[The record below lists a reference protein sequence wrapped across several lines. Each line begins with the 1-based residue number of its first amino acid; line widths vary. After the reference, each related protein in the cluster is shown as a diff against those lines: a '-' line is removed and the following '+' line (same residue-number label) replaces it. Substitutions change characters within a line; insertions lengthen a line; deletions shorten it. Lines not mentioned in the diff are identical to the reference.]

1 MISATTLSSFSNS
14 LTSAQFPN
22 TLFQIWTSQGNQLV
36 LPARYLDELKMMPD
50 TKLPSALRVV

>member
-1 MISATTLSSFSNS
+1 MPFYFSTL
-14 LTSAQFPN
+14 LTAAKFPK

-50 TKLPSALRVV
+50 TKFPSALRVV